1 MKKTV
6 LTLFLIASITAFS
19 QGAGTNGAVTLKS
32 GYSIDLEISSSTNKT
47 RLTLVAPSNVWFGVG
62 FSESGG
68 DMTAGIDVF
77 RSNGTEV
84 VDAVTAGNVLPPSDG
99 GQDQDW
105 TIISNTTNGNVRTMV
120 VERDNNTGDADD
132 YVFSATAA
140 SIAVIWAHGNPS
152 NDDTNYQ
159 YHGGNRGSTVIN
171 TLSTKEIKNLD
182 FEVFPN
188 PTTEV
193 VNVQLPTGTN
203 SATAK
208 VFDTSGRL
216 IATQEISNPREQI
229 NISTLSSGIYVLRIS
244 SEGRFGARRIIK
256 N

>member
-19 QGAGTNGAVTLKS
+19 QGAGTDGAITLTTGFS
-32 GYSIDLEISSSTNKT
+32 MDLDISSVTNKT
-47 RLTLVAPSNVWFGVG
+47 RLTLVGPANRWMAVG
-62 FSESGG
+62 FGGTNMSSG
-68 DMTAGIDVF
+68 ADVF
-77 RSNGTEV
+77 RTDGSPSNPADDGDYI
-84 VDAVTAGNVLPPSDG
+84 DARSTGNFLPNADG
-99 GQDQDW
+99 SQDW
-105 TIISNTTNGNVRTMV
+105 TLISDNVNGGVRTII
-120 VERDNNTGDADD
+120 VERDNDSSDASDFD
-132 YVFSATAA
+132 F
-140 SIAVIWAHGNPS
+140 NPS
-152 NDDTNYQ
+152 ADSISIMWALGSSSGYA
-159 YHGGNRGSTVIN
+159 YHSENRGAAVIN

-188 PTTEV
+188 PTTDV

-229 NISTLSSGIYVLRIS
+229 NISTLASGIYVLRIS

>member
-32 GYSIDLEISSSTNKT
+32 GYSFDLDISSVTNKT
-47 RLTLVAPSNVWFGVG
+47 RLTIVVPDNVWFAVG
-62 FSESGG
+62 FGG
-68 DMTAGIDVF
+68 SNMSAGADVF
-77 RSNGTEV
+77 RSDGTEIT
-84 VDAVTAGNVLPPSDG
+84 DAKSTGRFLPPADAS
-99 GQDQDW
+99 QDW
-105 TIISNTTNGNVRTMV
+105 SLISNTTSGSVRTMV

-132 YVFSATAA
+132 FVFSTTGTSISIIWAMGTDSNYSQHTSSNRGATA
-140 SIAVIWAHGNPS
+140 
-152 NDDTNYQ
+152 
-159 YHGGNRGSTVIN
+159 IN
-171 TLSTKEIKNLD
+171 TLSITEVRNLD

-188 PTTEV
+188 PTTDV

>member
-6 LTLFLIASITAFS
+6 LTLFLIISLTAFS

-77 RSNGTEV
+77 RSNGTTI

-105 TIISNTTNGNVRTMV
+105 TIISNTTNGGVRTMV

-140 SIAVIWAHGNPS
+140 SIAVIWAHGTS
-152 NDDTNYQ
+152 TSYQ
-159 YHGGNRGSTVIN
+159 YHGGNRGATVIN

>member
-19 QGAGTNGAVTLKS
+19 QGAGTDGAITLTT
-32 GYSIDLEISSSTNKT
+32 GYTIDLDISSVTNKT
-47 RLTLVAPSNVWFGVG
+47 RLTVVGPADRWLGVG
-62 FSESGG
+62 FGTSGMSSG
-68 DMTAGIDVF
+68 DVF
-77 RSNGTEV
+77 MTNGAEAR
-84 VDAVTAGNVLPPSDG
+84 DSFMDGFKLPSKDSS
-99 GQDQDW
+99 QDW
-105 TIISNTTNGNVRTMV
+105 AIISNSTNGDVRTMV
-120 VERDNNTGDADD
+120 VERDNNTGDSNDF
-132 YVFSATAA
+132 VF
-140 SIAVIWAHGNPS
+140 NPS
-152 NDDTNYQ
+152 AGSIQIVWAIGNNLSYSG
-159 YHGGNRGSTVIN
+159 HGARAATSISI
-171 TLSTKEIKNLD
+171 LSTKEIKNLD

-188 PTTEV
+188 PTTDL